1 MTITL
6 ISLLK
11 RRAGM
16 TREAFVDHYEM
27 RHRLIGEQVLGGWA
41 TRYVRRH
48 LQPVAGDGCDHDYDV
63 ILEIDFPDRATM
75 DACFTAM
82 REPAT
87 AALIAEDE
95 ELLFDRSRSRSYC
108 IDEYR
113 SDLPPVAN

>member
-16 TREAFVDHYEM
+16 SRTAFVDHYET

-48 LQPVAGDGCDHDYDV
+48 LQPTAGDECDHDYDV
-63 ILEIDFPDRATM
+63 ILEIDFPDQASM
-75 DACFTAM
+75 DACFVAM
-82 REPAT
+82 QDPTT
-87 AALIAEDE
+87 AAMIAEDE
-95 ELLFDRSRSRSYC
+95 ELLFDRSRSRSYF
-108 IDEYR
+108 IEEHH
-113 SDLPPVAN
+113 SDLPQTGP

>member
-16 TREAFVDHYEM
+16 SRAAFVDYYENH
-27 RHRLIGEQVLGGWA
+27 HRLIGEQMLGGWA

-48 LQPVAGDGCDHDYDV
+48 LQPVVGDDCDHGFDV

-75 DACFTAM
+75 DACFAAM
-82 REPAT
+82 REPTT
-87 AALIAEDE
+87 AAMIAADE
-95 ELLFDRSRSRSYC
+95 ELLFDRSRSRSYFV
-108 IDEYR
+108 EEHR
-113 SDLPPVAN
+113 SNLPPVA